1 VNRPIKIREVE
12 ILEIRLWVEDVHMQD
27 RPDFIL
33 WLEMDIRIAAQK
45 LSLKIPIPI
54 EAEVGGIANALE
66 DLDAFAERGHYPLH
80 LPMLI
85 IAKEGFDERVSEMKR
100 ISAYFKMKQIPVRLL
115 KY

>member
-1 VNRPIKIREVE
+1 MNKPIKIGEVE
-12 ILEIRLWVEDVHMQD
+12 ISEIRLWVEDIHTQD

-33 WLEMDIRIAAQK
+33 WLEMDIRVVAQK

-54 EAEVGGIANALE
+54 EAEVSGIADALE

-80 LPMLI
+80 LPMLV
-85 IAKEGFDERVSEMKR
+85 IAKEGFDERISELKR
-100 ISAYFKMKQIPVRLL
+100 IPAYFKMKQIPVRLL